1 MIHDL
6 KIKSEYFQ
14 AVWDGRKK
22 AELRKDD
29 RGYKVGDILRLREV
43 DGDEYTGSELAVRVT
58 HILRDCPEYGLAD
71 GYCILSIGSV
81 TDWRLV

>member
-1 MIHDL
+1 MKHEL

-29 RGYKVGDILRLREV
+29 RGYKVGDILLLREV
-43 DGDEYTGSELAVRVT
+43 DGDEYTGSALAVQVT
-58 HILRDCPEYGLAD
+58 HILRNCPEYGLAD

-81 TDWRLV
+81 WRLL